1 MSVMVWD
8 FFRPLNQKERDAA
21 QSRLERLSGAFGES
35 AKRATVVVRALG
47 GRPDRL
53 IQAGYRLRLEFIFL
67 TDPPASDF
75 SDRRVPPRKLRPPA
89 TKISSSQG
97 ATLRLLLAGLAI
109 AQMRCVPGQRAK
121 LDLPVPGNRNEDSW
135 SDLIATK
142 ASESRT
148 TTGYYV
154 PKDKR
159 ARSVNKSLATLK
171 DAGLMSVTKHG
182 SRHLV
187 SLLDES
193 GRSTVAEPEPYS
205 VPQREGTVAL
215 PGEFITEGWVH
226 VLEDSEINMLL
237 MIACGWGGFR
247 DDDGTAF
254 PGVLRL
260 QNYGISRDNYTR
272 ALKMLDHFGLVSVV
286 ERGRRDD
293 GRAYEEEGQM
303 LHRLALQ
310 PDGFK
315 VDALPKVIEALQA
328 QLAR

>member
-1 MSVMVWD
+1 MVWD
-8 FFRPLNQKERDAA
+8 FSRPLNQKERAAA
-21 QSRLERLSGAFGES
+21 QSRLARLNGAFGKS
-35 AKRATVVVRALG
+35 AERATAAVRTFG
-47 GRPDRL
+47 GRPERL
-53 IQAGYRLRLEFIFL
+53 IQAGYRLRGEFVVL

-75 SDRRVPPRKLRPPA
+75 SDRRVPPRELRPPA

-97 ATLRLLLAGLAI
+97 ATLRLLLVGLAI
-109 AQMRCVPGQRAK
+109 AQMMGAPGQRAK
-121 LDLPVPGNRNEDSW
+121 LDLPVPGNMNEDSW

-171 DAGLMSVTKHG
+171 AAGLMSVTKHG

-193 GRSTVAEPEPYS
+193 GRSTATEPQPYS
-205 VPQREGTVAL
+205 VPQPEGTVAL

-226 VLEDSEINMLL
+226 VLEDSETNVLL
-237 MIACGWGGFR
+237 MIACRWGGFR

-293 GRAYEEEGQM
+293 GRAYEEEGQV
-303 LHRLALQ
+303 LHRLALR

-315 VDALPKVIEALQA
+315 VDALSTVIQALQT